1 MKLTMEKELIKLFC
15 GLQNKTNLY
24 SENKTLLGLYSA
36 FNILFV
42 IIVSLLDYYKLKNAI
57 ILIFPLM
64 FLVLNILFLLW
75 MLKNKNNTS
84 FRNYFTFQGSVTL
97 AISLIWIYL
106 SIINIYSRQLGFSL
120 AYVFGGGIGSIFSVI
135 FLILRKNKWNNCK
148 QGRYKNINK
157 IFNAKAV
164 SISTII
170 LLASSCLSK
179 NIPKIIL
186 YRVLSGLFI
195 VLFFVFV
202 TVSINSFVSAHII
215 FKYYMVDTYSR

>member
-1 MKLTMEKELIKLFC
+1 
-15 GLQNKTNLY
+15 
-24 SENKTLLGLYSA
+24 
-36 FNILFV
+36 
-42 IIVSLLDYYKLKNAI
+42 
-57 ILIFPLM
+57 M
-64 FLVLNILFLLW
+64 F
-75 MLKNKNNTS
+75 
-84 FRNYFTFQGSVTL
+84 
-97 AISLIWIYL
+97 
-106 SIINIYSRQLGFSL
+106 
-120 AYVFGGGIGSIFSVI
+120 FGGGIGSIFSVI